1 MKILILNGP
10 NLNRLG
16 TRKPEV
22 YGSKSMAQILL
33 DIQRRWPEVHFVYQ
47 QSNHEGDLIDWIQS
61 INDGMLRTDVLNDEP
76 AALNDVQ
83 GDVLND
89 EPAALNDVQGNVLN
103 DEPTALNDVQG
114 NVLNDEPAALNDVQ
128 GNVLNDEPTALNDV
142 LGIVLNAGG
151 YSHTSVA
158 LRDAVEEAGEAGV
171 PVVEVHISDIRQR
184 EAFRRTS
191 LLTEVCAH
199 SIIGHGVD
207 GYFEAI
213 EWLLNNVRE
222 LKC

>member
-1 MKILILNGP
+1 MLMQTILILNGP

-33 DIQRRWPEVHFVYQ
+33 DIQRRWPELRINYF
-47 QSNHEGDLIDWIQS
+47 QSNHEGDLIDWIQL
-61 INDGMLRTDVLNDEP
+61 INDGMLRTD
-76 AALNDVQ
+76 
-83 GDVLND
+83 
-89 EPAALNDVQGNVLN
+89 VLN

-114 NVLNDEPAALNDVQ
+114 NVLNDEPA
-128 GNVLNDEPTALNDV
+128 ALNDV

-184 EAFRRTS
+184 EAFRRES

-207 GYFEAI
+207 GYSEAI
-213 EWLLNNVRE
+213 AWI
-222 LKC
+222 LKEETRA